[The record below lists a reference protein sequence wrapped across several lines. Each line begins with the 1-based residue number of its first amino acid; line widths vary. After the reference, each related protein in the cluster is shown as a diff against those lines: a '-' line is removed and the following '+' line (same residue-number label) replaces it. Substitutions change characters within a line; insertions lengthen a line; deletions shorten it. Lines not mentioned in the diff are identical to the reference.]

1 MSANLRGMAL
11 MAGAMASFALADA
24 FIKALSA
31 THPPGQIIW
40 IAGLGGTLAFSLA
53 CIAAR
58 QSPVTRDILA
68 SGVIARMAAESI
80 GTFGIV
86 MALALAPLSM
96 VVAIMQSVPL
106 LVTMGAALFLGE
118 TVGWRRWGAILVGLA
133 GVLLIIRPGTEGF
146 TAVALFAVLA
156 AVSLA
161 GRDLLTRAVPRTST
175 NLQLG
180 VWGFVGLIPTGL
192 ILMTALDQPAGP
204 YTPIALSNFAAITL
218 LTALAILF
226 VTMAMRVGEISVVAP
241 FRYTRM
247 LFGLSLAVFWFGE
260 RPDLT
265 TWVGAAIVVASGL
278 YSFARERAIA
288 SKRRR

>member
-1 MSANLRGMAL
+1 MSPNLRGMAL
-11 MAGAMASFALADA
+11 MASAMAAFAVADA
-24 FIKALSA
+24 FIKALSD
-31 THPPGQIIW
+31 THAPGQIIW
-40 IAGLGGTLAFSLA
+40 VAGVGGTLAFSLA
-53 CIAAR
+53 CIGAR
-58 QSPVTRDILA
+58 QSPVTRDLLA
-68 SGVIARMAAESI
+68 PGVIARVAAESI

-106 LVTMGAALFLGE
+106 LVTMGAALFLRE
-118 TVGWRRWGAILVGLA
+118 TVGWRRWAAILVGLA
-133 GVLLIIRPGTEGF
+133 GVLLIIRPGTVGF
-146 TAVALFAVLA
+146 TPVALFAVLA

-161 GRDLLTRAVPRTST
+161 GRDLLTRAVPRSST

-180 VWGFVGLIPTGL
+180 VWGFLGLIPTGL
-192 ILMTALDQPAGP
+192 ILVAALDQPTGP
-204 YTPIALSNFAAITL
+204 YTPQALAIFAAITL
-218 LTALAILF
+218 LTAAAILF

-265 TWVGAAIVVASGL
+265 TWLGAAIVVASGL
-278 YSFARERAIA
+278 YSFTRERAIA
-288 SKRRR
+288 AKGRR